1 VARAAHPKT
10 RLKPEAR
17 RRKSRGGDGAPAGE
31 AGDVALVFGRDEHG
45 VHVLRRR
52 GPDAPVEA
60 GVLHPLVE
68 GKPITE
74 EVIALRPRADAP
86 LVFDVKTVLDRPTP
100 RAAGDG
106 PSQVASE
113 EYRKGWDTIWGR
125 KRAGGNA
132 DVN

>member
-1 VARAAHPKT
+1 MGSP
-10 RLKPEAR
+10 
-17 RRKSRGGDGAPAGE
+17 APAATGD
-31 AGDVALVFGRDEHG
+31 DVALVFGRDEQG

-74 EVIALRPRADAP
+74 EVVSLRPRSDAP
-86 LVFDVKTVLDRPTP
+86 LVFDVSTVLERPTP

-106 PSQVASE
+106 PSQVATE

-125 KRAGGNA
+125 KRIADR